1 MPSYPSAVM
10 TLYSDF
16 LFSKDT
22 RIECLVLGFIRSHHQ
37 SRHHCIGRK
46 SECVVTT
53 YTLEFGLESFRV
65 GFDGDVSAPMLAATM
80 LFLSVFMAFIG
91 GGGPIDLAGVATNL
105 FRSSCFKC

>member
-1 MPSYPSAVM
+1 MVPFA
-10 TLYSDF
+10 L
-16 LFSKDT
+16 
-22 RIECLVLGFIRSHHQ
+22 II

-65 GFDGDVSAPMLAATM
+65 GFDGDVSAPVVAAMM
-80 LFLSVFMAFIG
+80 LFLSVFIG